1 MPGPVDHPGVP
12 IAEIA
17 GGGHAI
23 VGVPTSITAFVG
35 HAAMGPI
42 DEATTV
48 LSHAD
53 FVHEYGGLD
62 VTFPMG
68 YAVRDFFLN
77 GGGQAVIIR
86 LDGTDYEAATS
97 ILDSVDLINV
107 VCAPGDSVSTE
118 AYQKLLTFCVRRRA
132 FLIVD
137 SSSSWTRQSVTSDPA
152 GAVATLG
159 LTGPAARNAAVFYPR
174 LLGALPACGAIAGV
188 MARTDARRGV
198 WKAPAGVDATLDS
211 AGLADNLTDAEN
223 GQLNRVGINAL
234 RTLPGIGSVVWG
246 ARTLRGADQLGDEY
260 KYIPVRRTA
269 LFVEESLWR
278 GLRWAAFEPNSETL
292 WASIR
297 LSVGAFL
304 DGLYRQ
310 GAFQGHTSTTA
321 YFVKCDSET
330 TTQDDIDAGVVNVF
344 VGFAA
349 MRPAEFIVLRLQMAA
364 GSV

>member
-1 MPGPVDHPGVP
+1 MPGLVDHSGVP

-62 VTFPMG
+62 VTLPMG

-269 LFVEESLWR
+269 LFAEESLWR
-278 GLRWAAFEPNSETL
+278 GLRWAAFEP
-292 WASIR
+292 W
-297 LSVGAFL
+297 
-304 DGLYRQ
+304 
-310 GAFQGHTSTTA
+310 
-321 YFVKCDSET
+321 
-330 TTQDDIDAGVVNVF
+330 
-344 VGFAA
+344 
-349 MRPAEFIVLRLQMAA
+349 
-364 GSV
+364 